1 MATKKDS
8 RPLVSGPDDMSKSG
22 VSAAFTKRAAAARQ
36 TLTSRTVRFWM
47 TGSLVLMGTGLA
59 GRHAMDALEV
69 EAATLE
75 PRLPSLEDAPVASLP
90 LEVNERV
97 RYWLTRFTTDQR
109 LTMEAFLAHE
119 EVYGGLIR
127 AKLRERGMP
136 EELLYLAGI
145 ESGFRPRA
153 TSVVAAAGM
162 WQFMGPTAEQYGL
175 RVDEYVDERR
185 DPIRAT
191 DAALDYIQYLYDR
204 FGSWY
209 LAAAA
214 YNAGPNRVA
223 RALRTAGAS
232 TGAEEVFWDIQHH
245 LPRETREYVPKMLAA
260 TMLARE
266 AEAYGFGDVV
276 RELPYAYDRVWV
288 PGGTSLWRI
297 AEATG
302 SRMSHVRALNPHLV
316 GAIVPPGETF
326 ALRVPVGSIQQVVAS
341 LGSGSWDT
349 WAADD

>member
-1 MATKKDS
+1 MAKKN
-8 RPLVSGPDDMSKSG
+8 RKPRLPGFDDRSKGG
-22 VSAAFTKRAAAARQ
+22 VSDAISNGASAARQ
-36 TLTSRTVRFWM
+36 TLTSRTARFWM
-47 TGSLVLMGTGLA
+47 GGSLVLLCTALA
-59 GRHAMDALEV
+59 GSLALDALDV
-69 EAATLE
+69 EAAEVEL
-75 PRLPSLEDAPVASLP
+75 RLPSMEDAPVASLP
-90 LEVNERV
+90 FETNERV
-97 RYWLTRFTTDQR
+97 RHWLERFTTDQR
-109 LTMEAFLAHE
+109 ATMEAFLAHE
-119 EVYGGLIR
+119 EVYGGIIR
-127 AKLRERGMP
+127 GKLRERGMP

-153 TSVVAAAGM
+153 TSGVAAAGM
-162 WQFMGPTAEQYGL
+162 WQFMGPTAQQYGL

-214 YNAGPNRVA
+214 YNAGPGRVE
-223 RALRTAGAS
+223 RALRREGAS
-232 TGAEEVFWDIQHH
+232 RGDEAVFWDIQHH
-245 LPRETREYVPKMLAA
+245 LPRETREYVPKMIAA

-276 RELPYAYDRVWV
+276 RELPYAFDRVWV
-288 PGGTSLWRI
+288 PGGTSLWTV

-302 SRMSHVRALNPHLV
+302 VKMSHMRALNPHLV
-316 GAIVPPGETF
+316 GASVPPGETY
-326 ALRVPVGSIQQVVAS
+326 ALRVPVGSTHQVVAS
-341 LGSGSWDT
+341 IGGGPWGS